1 VAQSPNLPLS
11 SSSYFAIP
19 TGLLPTELYIDSPI
33 LLNGRGIVDIVD
45 GWAHMSGQLTV
56 ENGWKLNGMTL
67 RAKKFKCMAH
77 RCERTF

>member
-1 VAQSPNLPLS
+1 L

-19 TGLLPTELYIDSPI
+19 TGLLPTEIYIDLPI

-56 ENGWKLNGMTL
+56 ENGWKLNGMT
-67 RAKKFKCMAH
+67 
-77 RCERTF
+77 